1 MKRVILLAV
10 VFLSGCVTTPRT
22 YEQQQ
27 MDYMQMQQ
35 TLQIMNSMQPR
46 TAPQQ
51 SPAMMQGFLQQN
63 TQNGAVRYCKYSNG
77 VITTISSVNLCP
89 LSNP

>member
-1 MKRVILLAV
+1 MRKLAVLAV
-10 VFLSGCVTTPRT
+10 VFLSGCAANPRS

-51 SPAMMQGFLQQN
+51 SPSMMQGFLQQN

>member
-1 MKRVILLAV
+1 MRKFVFILSCLVA
-10 VFLSGCVTTPRT
+10 GCVTTPMT

-27 MDYMQMQQ
+27 MEYMQMQQ
-35 TLQIMNSMQPR
+35 TLHIMNSMQPR

-51 SPAMMQGFLQQN
+51 SPGMMQGFLQQN

-89 LSNP
+89 LNNP